1 MPFALMSALFVMK
14 PTEFAEL
21 MFDTLNIENS
31 NINRLQKFDR
41 NTGKRHTNNVY
52 VHRETA
58 NTSIAVGTGYQ
69 QFISERLVNQNKKL
83 ETLYGGVIRNITP
96 QLAHKQ
102 GAFIDFG
109 SYKAQAEA
117 YSPTSKRT
125 SIYIPDTNI
134 NHLLHISP
142 SVQNATYS
150 AIIIEKTIRGWAVH
164 GYDIGKNYFRTT
176 VSLETGPKV
185 PIQVGGKYLDIPYY
199 RPNRSLIVGEYVL
212 YEGAYYK
219 VTEAHVSGDSFDP
232 TKFQSVK
239 EPPME
244 GGASVMY
251 YRAVKENE
259 TVDVEYGKEF
269 TTAQEV
275 FDFIVNYGR

>member
-1 MPFALMSALFVMK
+1 MSIGDIDPAENAFYISTAMPFALMSALFVMK

-109 SYKAQAEA
+109 SY
-117 YSPTSKRT
+117 
-125 SIYIPDTNI
+125 
-134 NHLLHISP
+134 
-142 SVQNATYS
+142 
-150 AIIIEKTIRGWAVH
+150 
-164 GYDIGKNYFRTT
+164 
-176 VSLETGPKV
+176 
-185 PIQVGGKYLDIPYY
+185 
-199 RPNRSLIVGEYVL
+199 
-212 YEGAYYK
+212 
-219 VTEAHVSGDSFDP
+219 
-232 TKFQSVK
+232 
-239 EPPME
+239 
-244 GGASVMY
+244 
-251 YRAVKENE
+251 
-259 TVDVEYGKEF
+259 
-269 TTAQEV
+269 
-275 FDFIVNYGR
+275 